1 MLKKCHH
8 NYNIIYLPT
17 IEEIAILEYM
27 ISKMRRCSS
36 STSMDNRIREP
47 LTEMELRTRPV
58 ITPEDVL
65 RLNRI
70 TDGLFIFIS

>member
-1 MLKKCHH
+1 
-8 NYNIIYLPT
+8 
-17 IEEIAILEYM
+17 M

-36 STSMDNRIREP
+36 STSMDNGVCES
-47 LTEMELRTRPV
+47 EMEIELRKRSV

-70 TDGLFIFIS
+70 TDGLFIYLFLFFLLYNRWLNCNIK